1 MGELQSAKSLR
12 SMGSSWHRN
21 SATKLSGVQHSDIAV
36 RAGNEAEPFDRNSAD
51 KAAGES
57 SVHLGTDTDGSCS
70 APHET
75 GANNA
80 VSKATARERRV
91 DMGTGWGG

>member
-36 RAGNEAEPFDRNSAD
+36 RAGNGAEPLDRNSAG

-57 SVHLGTDTDGSCS
+57 WVHAGTDTDGSWS
-70 APHET
+70 APHEA

-80 VSKATARERRV
+80 ASKATARERRG
-91 DMGTGWGG
+91 MGAGWGE